1 MNRATV
7 LELTLI
13 RNSIYSWFQTY
24 SWQLVFL
31 LALFLAVCLPFLLLH
46 RRLRLILNQ
55 TLLWQDLEKTIPELT
70 PEGIQY
76 FPNPSKYVLQSVLSN
91 QKGVARANAVGPALD
106 YLSAEVDSPIS
117 ILRSLSYLSVLVGLL
132 GTVTLLALALQS
144 VDAIGQFKIE
154 QLKNIYPL
162 NAAAIGLAVV
172 MYLSYSWYRHKGDQ
186 FLLQVARVLGRLQIV
201 QLGAA
206 DPVLLATLEKVG
218 EKFTDWGKE
227 IQEHHRQEINQLLQ
241 EMRDLGDSIRQLV
254 VTAIAARQEEDR
266 ALVPLLRSQDAKLE
280 LLNQRLYQNYL
291 LLAQGTGSPDDLP
304 VIDPL
309 VGDPSQVASKP
320 RESRNRKKTGF
331 FSRYFK

>member
-1 MNRATV
+1 
-7 LELTLI
+7 
-13 RNSIYSWFQTY
+13 
-24 SWQLVFL
+24 
-31 LALFLAVCLPFLLLH
+31 
-46 RRLRLILNQ
+46 
-55 TLLWQDLEKTIPELT
+55 
-70 PEGIQY
+70 
-76 FPNPSKYVLQSVLSN
+76 
-91 QKGVARANAVGPALD
+91 
-106 YLSAEVDSPIS
+106 LSAEVDSPIS

-162 NAAAIGLAVV
+162 NAVAIGLAVV

-186 FLLQVARVLGRLQIV
+186 FLLQVARVLGRLRLD

-218 EKFTDWGKE
+218 EKFTDWGNE
-227 IQEHHRQEINQLLQ
+227 IQERHRQEMNQLLQ
-241 EMRDLGDSIRQLV
+241 EVRDLGESIRQLV

-304 VIDPL
+304 VIDPG
-309 VGDPSQVASKP
+309 VGDQARTANKP

>member
-1 MNRATV
+1 MIQNF
-7 LELTLI
+7 
-13 RNSIYSWFQTY
+13 IYSWFQSY

-31 LALFLAVCLPFLLLH
+31 LVLFLAVCLPFLLLH

-55 TLLWQDLEKTIPELT
+55 TLLWQDLEKTISELT

-162 NAAAIGLAVV
+162 NAVAIGLAVV
-172 MYLSYSWYRHKGDQ
+172 MYLSYSWYQ
-186 FLLQVARVLGRLQIV
+186 
-201 QLGAA
+201 
-206 DPVLLATLEKVG
+206 T
-218 EKFTDWGKE
+218 
-227 IQEHHRQEINQLLQ
+227 
-241 EMRDLGDSIRQLV
+241 
-254 VTAIAARQEEDR
+254 
-266 ALVPLLRSQDAKLE
+266 
-280 LLNQRLYQNYL
+280 
-291 LLAQGTGSPDDLP
+291 
-304 VIDPL
+304 
-309 VGDPSQVASKP
+309 
-320 RESRNRKKTGF
+320 
-331 FSRYFK
+331 